1 MTHPNLPQFSAGTP
15 VSPERGSGCA
25 AMGPGVEIPA
35 KNRSVYTR
43 ILDCVHNFSYLC
55 TRMKTTSVRMSDME
69 YGNLD
74 RIASGLGYKN
84 KYGEASWRIMLRALA
99 RGELV
104 VSLAGEKKDIVIP
117 AGPMIPAPVPAW
129 NATVAKGEFVTER
142 EDGYFVDTEEFDKPV
157 PQRRGPASE
166 PILPVASNVQIPQ
179 YSSKEE
185 KLAALAKLGLMKGS
199 QLT

>member
-1 MTHPNLPQFSAGTP
+1 
-15 VSPERGSGCA
+15 
-25 AMGPGVEIPA
+25 
-35 KNRSVYTR
+35 
-43 ILDCVHNFSYLC
+43 
-55 TRMKTTSVRMSDME
+55 MSDME

-74 RIASGLGYKN
+74 RIASELGYNN

-104 VSLAGEKKDIVIP
+104 VSRAVERKDIVIP

-129 NATVAKGEFVTER
+129 NAPVAKCEFVTER

-157 PQRRGPASE
+157 PQKRVPAAVE
-166 PILPVASNVQIPQ
+166 AFAGVFGMKAEVAPIPQ
-179 YSSKEE
+179 YANKEE
-185 KLAALAKLGLMKGS
+185 KLAALAKLGLVKGS

>member
-1 MTHPNLPQFSAGTP
+1 
-15 VSPERGSGCA
+15 
-25 AMGPGVEIPA
+25 
-35 KNRSVYTR
+35 
-43 ILDCVHNFSYLC
+43 
-55 TRMKTTSVRMSDME
+55 MSDME

-84 KYGEASWRIMLRALA
+84 KGGEASWRIMLRALA

-104 VSLAGEKKDIVIP
+104 VSRAVEKKVVVIP
-117 AGPMIPAPVPAW
+117 AGPMIPASVPAW
-129 NATVAKGEFVTER
+129 NTPVAKGEFVTER

-157 PQRRGPASE
+157 PQRLVPASE

-179 YSSKEE
+179 HSSKEE
-185 KLAALAKLGLMKGS
+185 KLAALAKLGLVKGS

>member
-1 MTHPNLPQFSAGTP
+1 
-15 VSPERGSGCA
+15 
-25 AMGPGVEIPA
+25 
-35 KNRSVYTR
+35 
-43 ILDCVHNFSYLC
+43 
-55 TRMKTTSVRMSDME
+55 MSDME

-74 RIASGLGYKN
+74 RIASELGYKN

-104 VSLAGEKKDIVIP
+104 VSRAGEKKDIVIP
-117 AGPMIPAPVPAW
+117 AGPFVPASVPAW
-129 NATVAKGEFVTER
+129 NTPVANGEFVTER

>member
-1 MTHPNLPQFSAGTP
+1 
-15 VSPERGSGCA
+15 
-25 AMGPGVEIPA
+25 
-35 KNRSVYTR
+35 
-43 ILDCVHNFSYLC
+43 
-55 TRMKTTSVRMSDME
+55 MSDME

-84 KYGEASWRIMLRALA
+84 KGGEASWRIMLRALA

-104 VSLAGEKKDIVIP
+104 VSLAGEKKDVVIP
-117 AGPMIPAPVPAW
+117 AGPLIPASVPAW
-129 NATVAKGEFVTER
+129 NTPVAKGEFVTER

-157 PQRRGPASE
+157 PQRRVPASE
-166 PILPVASNVQIPQ
+166 SVPPVVSNVQIPQ
-179 YSSKEE
+179 YGSKEE